1 MTTSWAIQRDNIM
14 MLNERFGKG
23 NDLQQRINSTLNEVF
38 ELPEKDYY
46 ASLDL
51 EKLLKLKSAL
61 SDINSAIS
69 IKLALE
75 FLKWVSAALALS
87 ETETTTIHNEIL
99 QEAHKHQH
107 YDIEHRSLEWG
118 KSFVAEVK
126 CRVPLLEGN
135 HYGGA
140 QKIRIW
146 KDLEALR
153 EGHTKVAF
161 NPNAYRFMVF
171 LDRPDIRE
179 ANNHLITSC
188 SKLSSCFKIIENIE
202 SLPNQASNMVYGI
215 YVKLHT

>member
-1 MTTSWAIQRDNIM
+1 M
-14 MLNERFGKG
+14 MLNERFTKG
-23 NDLQQRINSTLNEVF
+23 INLQQRINTTFNEVF

-46 ASLDL
+46 ENLDL
-51 EKLLKLKSAL
+51 DKLLKLKSAL

-75 FLKWVSAALALS
+75 FLKWVSAALTLS
-87 ETETTTIHNEIL
+87 ENEIDTIQSSIL
-99 QEAHKHQH
+99 EEAHKHQH
-107 YDIEHRSLEWG
+107 YDIEHRSLNIG

-135 HYGGA
+135 RYGGA

-146 KDLEALR
+146 KDIEALR

-161 NPNAYRFMVF
+161 NPHAYRFMVF
-171 LDRPDIRE
+171 LDRPDIRD
-179 ANNHLITSC
+179 ANNHLIASC
-188 SKLSSCFKIIENIE
+188 SKLSSYFKIIEDIE

-215 YVKLHT
+215 YVKLGA